1 MAALDDQRGPDVTRE
16 PDAGGGW
23 EPVRLDHRS
32 LVAYP
37 GPAALFDTAGR
48 RIAANGRAE
57 PMCGAIAQD
66 YTVSLDRLRAMA
78 SAPEAAPLIVALP
91 GGGGILEV
99 TALPARDGCL
109 LVLGRDVTLERNL
122 RAALVDSRQRYKD
135 LVEISSDFAWEVG
148 ADGRFVFVS
157 PKGALGF
164 PPDQLVGRH
173 PRDFILYDED
183 GQAAMAFTA
192 IQPVGDAVVW
202 MRTAEGGEACLLAS
216 ARPLRTDD
224 GGWAGARG
232 ICRDVTQE
240 RLRDAAL
247 VRANNRERLLSYVVR
262 TIRDEID
269 PGEILRA
276 AADATGRALETS
288 GCQIFRILPDDAD
301 FALAAQYGSV
311 GDEHP
316 VLDAFSA
323 EDYVDGDIGDWHVLA
338 AVTRYRQ
345 SVNGALCLWR
355 APDRPGWSDDDR
367 LLITD
372 LANQVGL
379 ANEQMANH
387 ERILRLSRT
396 DSLTG
401 LFNRRAFFEE
411 IGRRFQRLSHEGRPA
426 ALIYC
431 DLDNF
436 KWVNDIHGHQTGDQ
450 ALLAVRDMLLQHT
463 RPIDLVAR
471 LGGDEFAIW
480 LEGAE
485 ERIALERCRQLIEAG
500 RGLAHFSG
508 HPDKPLHM
516 SLGVAVHDGRYRE
529 DLNDLIARADRAMY
543 EVKRDGK
550 GDWRLAPAPE
560 GGGAA

>member
-1 MAALDDQRGPDVTRE
+1 MGATGDGEHDRTESLSEPAFLDRSALAA
-16 PDAGGGW
+16 
-23 EPVRLDHRS
+23 H
-32 LVAYP
+32 P
-37 GPAALFDTAGR
+37 GPAVVFDRDGRVVATNNRADALCAAILNGETVGLPQLRAAAASMPEAGT
-48 RIAANGRAE
+48 IVVAVPG
-57 PMCGAIAQD
+57 GAIFD
-66 YTVSLDRLRAMA
+66 VV
-78 SAPEAAPLIVALP
+78 P
-91 GGGGILEV
+91 
-99 TALPARDGCL
+99 LPAPDNG
-109 LVLGRDVTLERNL
+109 LVLLARDITLERNL
-122 RAALVDSRQRYKD
+122 RSALVDSRQRYKD
-135 LVEISSDFAWEVG
+135 LVDISSDFAWEVG
-148 ADGRFVFVS
+148 TDGRFVFVS

-164 PPDQLVGRH
+164 AADMLVGRH
-173 PRDFILYDED
+173 PRDFVLRDED
-183 GQAAMAFTA
+183 GQQGLVFAAP
-192 IQPVGDAVVW
+192 QPVTDSEVW
-202 MRTAEGGEACLLAS
+202 MRTHAGGEACLLAS
-216 ARPLRTDD
+216 ARPMRDEN
-224 GGWAGARG
+224 GAWSGARG

-262 TIRDEID
+262 TIRDEVD
-269 PGEILRA
+269 PGDMLRA
-276 AADATGRALETS
+276 AAEATGRALEAS
-288 GCQIFRILPDDAD
+288 GCQIFRMLSDDGD
-301 FALAAQYGSV
+301 FALAAQHGSV
-311 GDEHP
+311 GDERP
-316 VLDAFSA
+316 VLDSF
-323 EDYVDGDIGDWHVLA
+323 DQGDDFDDDVQSWHVLA
-338 AVTRYRQ
+338 TVTRYRQ
-345 SVNGALCLWR
+345 AINGALCLWR

-372 LANQVGL
+372 VANQVGL
-379 ANEQMANH
+379 ANEQIANH

-485 ERIALERCRQLIEAG
+485 EAIALARCRQLIAAG
-500 RGLAHFSG
+500 RSLAHFSG
-508 HPDKPLHM
+508 LPDKPLHM
-516 SLGVAVHDGRYRE
+516 SLGVAVHDGANDE
-529 DLNDLIARADRAMY
+529 PLDDLVARADRAMY

-550 GDWRLAPAPE
+550 GDWRLAPAPQ
-560 GGGAA
+560 GGAS